1 MVARGG
7 IVSLMIG
14 VAVASIVGFNIAIP
28 IVANARESADSNL
41 STSEKAV
48 AGLITLFIVLGLAF
62 WIGTGTGVI

>member
-1 MVARGG
+1 MAARGG

-28 IVANARESADSNL
+28 IVANAREAANSNL
-41 STSEKAV
+41 SASEKAV
-48 AGLITLFIVLGLAF
+48 AALITLFIVLGLAF